1 MSVEP
6 TYSLRKRGV
15 HPKGCIPFC
24 YLISRMSDINGIFSK
39 KAKAV
44 LQAARMAARNLGS
57 DSISTEHLLLGL
69 VREDSGFAADTL
81 KALNVNLNDLGE
93 NVQRAL
99 TSNGG
104 IMTVGDAHGALL
116 SFTVRCKAALF
127 NAAKIAKEEGDQYI
141 GPEHLMLA
149 ILQQSESPAAGTL
162 STFGVTYENFQAALQ
177 QLKRESMD
185 ESLPGDERGEDGERG
200 SDIPRGPGETRQQVR
215 SQSRSKTPIL
225 EHFGRDLT
233 AMARQGKLDPIIGR
247 EAEIERLIQILCRR
261 KKNNPALIGEPGVGK
276 TAIIEGLALKIAQ
289 KKIPELLANK
299 RVVSLDVAAM
309 VAGTKY
315 RGQFEE
321 RVKGLIMELQRVDN
335 SVILFIDELHTIVG
349 AGGSEGSLDA
359 SNIFKPALARG
370 ELQCIGA
377 TTIDEYRKYIE
388 KDAALE
394 RRFQTIVVNPP
405 SSEDSIQIL
414 EGLRAKYEQHHKV
427 RYTPEAIRASV
438 TLAERYISD
447 RFLPDKAIDVLDE
460 AGARVRLNSIR
471 TPQDLKEMEDQ
482 LAEANQKKEDAI
494 AEQQYEAAASLR
506 DKIEELTN
514 RIAERR
520 EAINKEDSKE
530 TPVVD
535 ENEIRDCI
543 SKMTGI
549 PVSRLA
555 GEEAQK
561 LLKLGDEIKE
571 RVIGQNQ
578 AVDAV
583 VKAIRRT
590 RAGIRDTK
598 RPMGSFL
605 FLGPTGV
612 GKTELAKVL
621 SLSLFGSEDSM
632 IRIDM
637 SEYMEKHSISRLIGA
652 PPGYVGFEESGGQL
666 SEKVRKRPYS
676 VVLLDEIEKAHPD
689 VYNLLLQILDD
700 GILTDSYGRKI
711 NFKNTIIIMTSNAGA
726 REVRH
731 SSGMGF
737 TKMGETDDYE
747 RMETAIREEVKRVFS
762 PEFLNRIDEQI
773 VFRPLSK
780 QDLTSVVDIQLTFLQ
795 KNLSERG
802 ILLEVS
808 KEAKEFVVNH
818 NYDSALGARPIRR
831 SIQQL
836 IEDEIA
842 EGLLLG
848 LYSDFST
855 ISLDVVDGKLKFKCE
870 KLPST

>member
-1 MSVEP
+1 
-6 TYSLRKRGV
+6 
-15 HPKGCIPFC
+15 
-24 YLISRMSDINGIFSK
+24 MSDINGIFSA

-44 LQAARMAARNLGS
+44 LQAARMAAHNLSS
-57 DSISTEHLLLGL
+57 DSITVEHLLLGL
-69 VREDSGFAADTL
+69 VREESGYAAETL
-81 KALNVNLNDLGE
+81 RALKVNLSDLGE
-93 NVQRAL
+93 TVQRSL
-99 TSNGG
+99 STNGG
-104 IMTVGDAHGALL
+104 LMTIGGDKRGGLL
-116 SFTVRCKAALF
+116 SFTARTKAILF
-127 NAAKIAKEEGDQYI
+127 NAAKLAKNEGDQYI

-149 ILQQSESPAAGTL
+149 ILQQTDTPAAATL
-162 STFGVTYENFQAALQ
+162 STYNVTFDNYLEMLQ
-177 QLKRESMD
+177 QIKSRNMDPSSMD
-185 ESLPGDERGEDGERG
+185 MDKNVPPMMRNE
-200 SDIPRGPGETRQQVR
+200 PRSSATTA
-215 SQSRSKTPIL
+215 SKSKTPIL

-233 AMARQGKLDPIIGR
+233 AMARAGKLDPIIGR

-276 TAIIEGLALKIAQ
+276 TAIVEGLAQKIVQ
-289 KKIPELLANK
+289 KKIPDLLANK
-299 RVVSLDVAAM
+299 RVVTLDVAAM

-321 RVKGLIMELQRVDN
+321 RVKGLIMELQRVGN

-394 RRFQTIVVNPP
+394 RRFQTIIVNPP
-405 SSEDSIQIL
+405 NSEDSVLIL
-414 EGLRAKYEQHHKV
+414 EGLRAKYEQHHNV
-427 RYTPEAIRASV
+427 RYTPDAVRAAV
-438 TLAERYISD
+438 TLAERYISE

-460 AGARVRLNSIR
+460 AGARVRLDSIKVPDDLKQMEEELVKTNQLKDECIANQLYEEAAKHRDKAEELEKSIADRKNSI
-471 TPQDLKEMEDQ
+471 
-482 LAEANQKKEDAI
+482 AEDAK
-494 AEQQYEAAASLR
+494 A
-506 DKIEELTN
+506 N
-514 RIAERR
+514 
-520 EAINKEDSKE
+520 

-535 ENEIRDCI
+535 ENVIRDVI

-561 LLKLGDEIKE
+561 LLHLGEEIKQ
-571 RVIGQNQ
+571 RVIGQDQ
-578 AVDAV
+578 AVDAI
-583 VKAIRRT
+583 VKSIRRT
-590 RAGIRDTK
+590 RAGIRSSK

-652 PPGYVGFEESGGQL
+652 PPGYVGYEEGGGQL
-666 SEKVRKRPYS
+666 TEKVRKHPYS

-689 VYNLLLQILDD
+689 IYNLLLQILDD

-737 TKMGETDDYE
+737 TKMGETDDYD
-747 RMETAIREEVKRVFS
+747 RMEAAIRDEVKRVFS

-773 VFRPLSK
+773 VFRALSK
-780 QDLTSVVDIQLTFLQ
+780 KDLVSVVDIQMGFLQ
-795 KNLSERG
+795 KNISDRG
-802 ILLEVS
+802 ILLEIS
-808 KEAKEFVVNH
+808 QEAKEFIVNN
-818 NYDSALGARPIRR
+818 NYDSTLGARPIRR
-831 SIQQL
+831 SIQNL
-836 IEDEIA
+836 VEDAIA

-848 LYSDFST
+848 TLTDFST
-855 ISLDVVDGKLKFKCE
+855 ISIGVENGKLSFKCE
-870 KLPST
+870 KIQS

>member
-1 MSVEP
+1 MA
-6 TYSLRKRGV
+6 
-15 HPKGCIPFC
+15 
-24 YLISRMSDINGIFSK
+24 DINGIFSA
-39 KAKAV
+39 KAKAA
-44 LQAARMAARNLGS
+44 LQAARIAARNLGS
-57 DSISTEHLLLGL
+57 DCVTVEHLLFGL
-69 VREDSGFAADTL
+69 VREDSGVASETL
-81 KALNVNLNDLGE
+81 KALKVNLTELSE
-93 NVQRAL
+93 TIQRAL
-99 TSNGG
+99 STSGG
-104 IMTVGDAHGALL
+104 LMTVGGDARGGLL
-116 SFTVRCKAALF
+116 TFTAQCKAVLY
-127 NAAKIAKEEGDQYI
+127 NAAKIAKEEGVQFI

-149 ILQQSESPAAGTL
+149 ILQQTDSPAAATL
-162 STFGVTYENFQAALQ
+162 STYNVTFENYQDMLMQIKRQADGQPIDDAQ
-177 QLKRESMD
+177 PDDDSRE
-185 ESLPGDERGEDGERG
+185 RYTQ
-200 SDIPRGPGETRQQVR
+200 TRQA
-215 SQSRSKTPIL
+215 SPSRSKTPIL

-233 AMARQGKLDPIIGR
+233 AMARAGKLDPIIGR

-276 TAIIEGLALKIAQ
+276 TAIIEGLAQKIVQ
-289 KKIPELLANK
+289 RKIPDLLANK
-299 RVVSLDVAAM
+299 RVVTLDVAAM

-321 RVKGLIMELQRVDN
+321 RVKGLITELQRVGN

-377 TTIDEYRKYIE
+377 TTFDEYRKYIE

-405 SSEDSIQIL
+405 SVEDSIQIL
-414 EGLRAKYEQHHKV
+414 DGLRPKYEQHHNV
-427 RYTPEAIRASV
+427 HYTPDAVRAAV
-438 TLAERYISD
+438 ELGERYISE

-460 AGARVRLNSIR
+460 AGARVRLNSIKI
-471 TPQDLKEMEDQ
+471 PQDLQNMEDE
-482 LAEANQKKEDAI
+482 LGECLQKKE
-494 AEQQYEAAASLR
+494 EAVANQDYASAAKFR
-506 DKIEELTN
+506 AREEELQN
-514 RIAERR
+514 SIAERKKQLQS
-520 EAINKEDSKE
+520 EESE
-530 TPVVD
+530 TPIVD
-535 ENEIRDCI
+535 ENVIRDVI

-549 PVSRLA
+549 PVSRLG

-561 LLKLGDEIKE
+561 LLHLGDEIKQ
-571 RVIGQNQ
+571 RVIGQDQ
-578 AVDAV
+578 AVDAI
-583 VKAIRRT
+583 VKSIRRS
-590 RAGIRDTK
+590 RAGIRNNK

-621 SLSLFGSEDSM
+621 SKELFGSEDSL

-637 SEYMEKHSISRLIGA
+637 SEYMEKHSVSRLIGA
-652 PPGYVGFEESGGQL
+652 PPGYVGFEDGGGQL
-666 SEKVRKRPYS
+666 SEKVRKHPYS

-689 VYNLLLQILDD
+689 IYNLLLQILDD

-747 RMETAIREEVKRVFS
+747 RMENAIREEVKRVFS

-773 VFRPLSK
+773 VFRALSK
-780 QDLTSVVDIQLTFLQ
+780 HDLVSVVDIQMGFLQ
-795 KNLSERG
+795 QNLSDRG
-802 ILLEVS
+802 ILLEMNQ
-808 KEAKEFVVNH
+808 EAKEFIVNH
-818 NYDSALGARPIRR
+818 NYDASLGARPIRR
-831 SIQQL
+831 SIQNL
-836 IEDEIA
+836 VEDEIA

-848 LYSDFST
+848 TMTDFST
-855 ISLDVVDGKLKFKCE
+855 IYVGVENGKLSFKCE
-870 KLPST
+870 KIKS

>member
-1 MSVEP
+1 MA
-6 TYSLRKRGV
+6 
-15 HPKGCIPFC
+15 
-24 YLISRMSDINGIFSK
+24 DINGIFSA
-39 KAKAV
+39 KAKAA
-44 LQAARMAARNLGS
+44 LQAARIAARNLGS
-57 DSISTEHLLLGL
+57 DCVTVEHLLFGL
-69 VREDSGFAADTL
+69 VREDSGVASETL
-81 KALNVNLNDLGE
+81 KALKVNLTELSE
-93 NVQRAL
+93 TIQRAL
-99 TSNGG
+99 STNGG
-104 IMTVGDAHGALL
+104 LMTVGGDAHGGLL
-116 SFTVRCKAALF
+116 TFTGQCKAVLY
-127 NAAKIAKEEGDQYI
+127 NAAKIAKEEGVQFI

-149 ILQQSESPAAGTL
+149 ILQQTDSPAAATL
-162 STFGVTYENFQAALQ
+162 STYNVTFENYQEMLMQIKRQADGQPMDDGSSDDEPRERYTQMRQAA
-177 QLKRESMD
+177 
-185 ESLPGDERGEDGERG
+185 P
-200 SDIPRGPGETRQQVR
+200 
-215 SQSRSKTPIL
+215 SRSKTPIL

-233 AMARQGKLDPIIGR
+233 AMARAGKLDPIIGR

-276 TAIIEGLALKIAQ
+276 TAIIEGLALKIVQ
-289 KKIPELLANK
+289 RKIPDLLANK
-299 RVVSLDVAAM
+299 RVVTLDVAAM

-321 RVKGLIMELQRVDN
+321 RVKGLIMELQRVGN

-377 TTIDEYRKYIE
+377 TTFDEYRKYIE

-405 SSEDSIQIL
+405 TVEDSIQIL
-414 EGLRAKYEQHHKV
+414 DGLRPKYEQHHNV
-427 RYTPEAIRASV
+427 HYTPDAVRAAVELS
-438 TLAERYISD
+438 ERYISE

-460 AGARVRLNSIR
+460 AGARVRLNSIKI
-471 TPQDLKEMEDQ
+471 PQDLQNMEDE
-482 LAEANQKKEDAI
+482 LGECLQKKE
-494 AEQQYEAAASLR
+494 EAVANQDYASAAKFR
-506 DKIEELTN
+506 AREEELQN
-514 RIAERR
+514 SIAERKKQLQS
-520 EAINKEDSKE
+520 EESE

-535 ENEIRDCI
+535 DNVIRDVI

-549 PVSRLA
+549 PVRRLG

-561 LLKLGDEIKE
+561 LIHLGDEIKQ
-571 RVIGQNQ
+571 RVIGQDQ
-578 AVDAV
+578 AVDAI
-583 VKAIRRT
+583 VKSIRRS
-590 RAGIRDTK
+590 RAGIRNNK

-621 SLSLFGSEDSM
+621 CKELFGSEDSLV
-632 IRIDM
+632 RIDM
-637 SEYMEKHSISRLIGA
+637 SEYMEKHSVSRLIGA
-652 PPGYVGFEESGGQL
+652 PPGYVGFEDGGGQL
-666 SEKVRKRPYS
+666 SEKVRKHPYS

-689 VYNLLLQILDD
+689 IYNLLLQILDD

-762 PEFLNRIDEQI
+762 PEFLNRVDEQI
-773 VFRPLSK
+773 VFRALSK
-780 QDLTSVVDIQLTFLQ
+780 KDLVSVVDIQMGFLQ
-795 KNLSERG
+795 KNLSDRG
-802 ILLEVS
+802 ILLEMS
-808 KEAKEFVVNH
+808 QEAKEFVVNH
-818 NYDSALGARPIRR
+818 NYDSSLGARPIRR
-831 SIQQL
+831 SIQNL
-836 IEDEIA
+836 VEDEIA

-848 LYSDFST
+848 TMTDFST
-855 ISLDVVDGKLKFKCE
+855 IYVGVENGKLSFKCE
-870 KLPST
+870 KIQS